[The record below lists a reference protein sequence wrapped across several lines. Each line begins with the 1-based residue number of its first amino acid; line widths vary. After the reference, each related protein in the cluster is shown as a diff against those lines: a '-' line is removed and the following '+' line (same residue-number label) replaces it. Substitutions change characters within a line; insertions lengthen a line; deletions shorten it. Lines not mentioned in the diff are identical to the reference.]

1 MTNKIY
7 VLQKPELV
15 VGVKDFKAGAEFG
28 IDSEL
33 SEIYFMREINTLKTL
48 VVFESEFKL
57 AFEDKASILTREEQ
71 LKKEQKEK
79 ARKKWEEEELK
90 ASNRHVH
97 TDMATRHVYLS
108 QYSADEEED
117 EIVHDTLNVAVDWS
131 PRSTDSSDYYD
142 SSSSSSSSSYDSGSS
157 SSYDSSSS
165 SFDSG
170 SW

>member
-57 AFEDKASILTREEQ
+57 AFEDKALIIARKEQ
-71 LKKEQKEK
+71 LRKEQKEK
-79 ARKKWEEEELK
+79 GLEIARKKREEEELK

-97 TDMATRHVYLS
+97 TDMATRHIYLS
-108 QYSADEEED
+108 QDSADEEED

-131 PRSTDSSDYYD
+131 PHSTDSSD
-142 SSSSSSSSSYDSGSS
+142 SYDSGST
-157 SSYDSSSS
+157 SSYDSN
-165 SFDSG
+165 G
-170 SW
+170 W